1 MRYAGAAGER
11 RSSGEHKANGDAQA
25 VSDAAEI
32 SFPLAHAIVSV
43 NDADLTFTIDV
54 PPNTA
59 KYSEFQ
65 FRCTDA
71 SELLKWYTA
80 LVAASQPGNIV
91 RHTDAFD
98 EADLA
103 FRTSLM
109 GFSTAECK
117 SLGSESVDLMTR
129 SLPTKLDVSLTIHH
143 FHASRITHDPPRRLL
158 PAPSHSSTA
167 LAPPQTFTHHH
178 QPAPP
183 GGTTSLLAPE
193 LTHSRQSLQAGALP
207 PQLRGVRRRADGAH
221 KTAGGT
227 GERPHALSCNGQSQA
242 SNNNP
247 ITPKP

>member
-11 RSSGEHKANGDAQA
+11 RSSGEHKASGDAQTA
-25 VSDAAEI
+25 SDVTEI

-65 FRCTDA
+65 FRCADA

-109 GFSTAECK
+109 GFSTAECM

-129 SLPTKLDVSLTIHH
+129 SLPTKLDVSLRFHRFSCITH
-143 FHASRITHDPPRRLL
+143 HASRITHHASRIPHHASRITHPASDSRIAHHASRIHQLVPSLPR
-158 PAPSHSSTA
+158 PSC
-167 LAPPQTFTHHH
+167 
-178 QPAPP
+178 
-183 GGTTSLLAPE
+183 
-193 LTHSRQSLQAGALP
+193 
-207 PQLRGVRRRADGAH
+207 
-221 KTAGGT
+221 
-227 GERPHALSCNGQSQA
+227 SCL
-242 SNNNP
+242 
-247 ITPKP
+247 

>member
-11 RSSGEHKANGDAQA
+11 RSSGEHKASGDAQTA
-25 VSDAAEI
+25 SDVTEI

-65 FRCTDA
+65 FRCADA

-109 GFSTAECK
+109 GFSTAECM

-129 SLPTKLDVSLTIHH
+129 SLPTKLDVSLRFHRFSCITH
-143 FHASRITHDPPRRLL
+143 HASRVTRHTSPPQAFTSRPVPLL
-158 PAPSHSSTA
+158 DRPRSTSDIHSSSS
-167 LAPPQTFTHHH
+167 
-178 QPAPP
+178 
-183 GGTTSLLAPE
+183 TSTPWRYS
-193 LTHSRQSLQAGALP
+193 LTLCP
-207 PQLRGVRRRADGAH
+207 
-221 KTAGGT
+221 
-227 GERPHALSCNGQSQA
+227 
-242 SNNNP
+242 
-247 ITPKP
+247 